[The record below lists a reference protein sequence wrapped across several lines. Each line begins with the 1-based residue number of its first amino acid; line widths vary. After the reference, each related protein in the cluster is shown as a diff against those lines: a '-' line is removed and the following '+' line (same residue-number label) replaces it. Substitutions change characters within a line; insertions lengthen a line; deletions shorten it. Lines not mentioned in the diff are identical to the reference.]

1 MNGYELHANA
11 YRDVL
16 KREGDTLQQ
25 EVKASIEKEIKVL
38 DIMAKLD
45 EKERKMIFDTGA
57 YNDIVKEYCRKA
69 MEMHNMSYEDIQAVL
84 GNIKYL
90 FDSINATEL

>member
-38 DIMAKLD
+38 DIMV
-45 EKERKMIFDTGA
+45 R
-57 YNDIVKEYCRKA
+57 VVR
-69 MEMHNMSYEDIQAVL
+69 
-84 GNIKYL
+84 
-90 FDSINATEL
+90 ELHI

>member
-11 YRDVL
+11 YRKIL
-16 KREGDTLQQ
+16 REDDSLSE
-25 EVKASIEKEIKVL
+25 EVKASIEREIKIL
-38 DIMAKLD
+38 DIMANLS
-45 EKERKMIFDTGA
+45 EQERMMLFDTGA

-90 FDSINATEL
+90 FDSIKATEL